1 MLARPGVEKG
11 RHVPDRHKM
20 KELQNDPAKQKEQAE
35 KNMAWVQ
42 QGMKA
47 DAKK

>member
-11 RHVPDRHKM
+11 RHVPDPHKM
-20 KELQNDPAKQKEQAE
+20 KELSKDPAKIQEAADKGRQ
-35 KNMAWVQ
+35 WVQ
-42 QGMKA
+42 SGMAA